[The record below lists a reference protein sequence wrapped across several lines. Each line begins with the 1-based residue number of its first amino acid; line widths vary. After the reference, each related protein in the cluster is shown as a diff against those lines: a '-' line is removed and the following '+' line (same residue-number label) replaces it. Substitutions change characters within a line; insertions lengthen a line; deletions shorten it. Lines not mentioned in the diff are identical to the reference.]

1 VEALG
6 VVEALDA
13 AQARQADHDLHPGEV
28 VEMSES
34 EFLTADELVEVT
46 GYKHAAS
53 QREWLDKN
61 AWHYVLNAAGRP
73 IVGRWYA
80 RMRLSG
86 ITPTF
91 SGAQPAW
98 RPDFS
103 TLS

>member
-1 VEALG
+1 MI
-6 VVEALDA
+6 DA
-13 AQARQADHDLHPGEV
+13 EL
-28 VEMSES
+28 
-34 EFLTADELVEVT
+34 LTADELVEVT
-46 GYKHAAS
+46 GYKHPAS

-61 AWHYVLNAAGRP
+61 GWCYVLNAAGRP

-86 ITPTF
+86 ITPTV

>member
-1 VEALG
+1 MSRAVRPTCAG
-6 VVEALDA
+6 CDYFHADPADA
-13 AQARQADHDLHPGEV
+13 
-28 VEMSES
+28 
-34 EFLTADELVEVT
+34 
-46 GYKHAAS
+46 
-53 QREWLDKN
+53 KN
-61 AWHYVLNAAGRP
+61 GWCYVLNAAARP

-86 ITPTF
+86 ITPTV